1 MIIIIRIIQ
10 FHLDLETKKLPL
22 WFIWQNNEILIL
34 SFNLYFF
41 QKINL
46 IYFTLLYYLLINNLE
61 LQIF

>member
-46 IYFTLLYYLLINNLE
+46 IYFTLLFINK
-61 LQIF
+61 